1 MGGEAFLENKQFWP
15 FCRKLCRI
23 ELSETGYILQ
33 SLQSPEM
40 LLQIL
45 KSEQDRKRIKT
56 SAKNVRIW
64 LQNINSAHFVRSDCS

>member
-40 LLQIL
+40 LLP
-45 KSEQDRKRIKT
+45 
-56 SAKNVRIW
+56 
-64 LQNINSAHFVRSDCS
+64 